1 MKTIFFNRVL
11 LSHQALCIGTA
22 TFLAIWGL
30 WLICPP
36 AVADSSQILAP
47 QTKIELIKSGKH
59 WIEINLSTQRLFAW
73 EGKKLIKIASISSG
87 KPSTPTIPGLFKI
100 ETKHLRDRM
109 RGVDYDIADVPYTMY
124 YNRGYAIHGAPW
136 HNRFGTPISHGCINL
151 PVNTAKWLY
160 EWTSPGTSVF
170 IH

>member
-1 MKTIFFNRVL
+1 MKTIFLNRVL
-11 LSHQALCIGTA
+11 LSHQAFCIGTA
-22 TFLAIWGL
+22 TFLTIWGL

-47 QTKIELIKSGKH
+47 QTKVELIDSGKH

-73 EGKKLIKIASISSG
+73 NGNKLIKITSISSG
-87 KPSTPTIPGLFKI
+87 KPSTPTYSGVFKV
-100 ETKHLRDRM
+100 ETKRLHDRM
-109 RGVDYDIADVPYTMY
+109 RGVDYDISNVPYTMY

-151 PVNTAKWLY
+151 PVDAAKWLFN
-160 EWTSPGTSVF
+160 WTNVGTPIL